1 MKEVIG
7 VIYIC
12 YSYDNLVYEE
22 KQNSDVKDWPHLKHD
37 VENLEKN
44 HWNSLMRA
52 LFLGKANCL
61 KAVSLGTIGQDIFVF
76 FNAIVWVNLNIQVS
90 CSRAVGDAAA
100 AINYFEESVEFLTKL
115 PTDDLEVKAP

>member
-22 KQNSDVKDWPHLKHD
+22 KQNSDVKDWSHLKHD

-44 HWNSLMRA
+44 HWNSLMRFI
-52 LFLGKANCL
+52 LRQSKT
-61 KAVSLGTIGQDIFVF
+61 VSLETTGQDIFVF
-76 FNAIVWVNLNIQVS
+76 VNCNATVWVNLNIQVS
-90 CSRAVGDAAA
+90 CSRAMGDAAA
-100 AINYFEESVEFLTKL
+100 AINYFEESVELLTKL
-115 PTDDLEVKAP
+115 PTDDLEVIAP